1 MYLHFHV
8 TTNPYIVI
16 KYANQTLSYNYVI
29 PYDLPVVMTL
39 GPWAFGFGLAA
50 FFAEVIPFTSNPTH
64 VILATQQNLGNNT
77 YYDNSVK
84 T

>member
-1 MYLHFHV
+1 V
-8 TTNPYIVI
+8 TTIPCIVI
-16 KYANQTLSYNYVI
+16 KYTNQTLSYNYVI

-39 GPWAFGFGLAA
+39 GPWAFGLAA